1 MAKKLNDEPLFT
13 RSEIALILD
22 VSVLTIA
29 NREKNGKY
37 PKPKRDL
44 NNYRYYTLNDL
55 LNLQLKTFDHID
67 TKPIISVMYDKG
79 YGSFRNVSQ
88 IIDQALS
95 KRGINAR

>member
-1 MAKKLNDEPLFT
+1 MAKKLVDDPTFN
-13 RSEIALILD
+13 RSEVALVLD
-22 VSVLTIA
+22 VSVLTVA

-37 PKPKRDL
+37 PRPKRDL

-55 LNLQLKTFDHID
+55 FNLQLKTFNHID

-79 YGSFRNVSQ
+79 YGSFKNVSQ

>member
-1 MAKKLNDEPLFT
+1 MTKKLNDEPVFS
-13 RSEIALILD
+13 RAEIAGVLN
-22 VSVLTIA
+22 VSVLNIA
-29 NREKNGKY
+29 NREKTGKY

-55 LNLQLKTFDHID
+55 FNLQLKTFDHID
-67 TKPIISVMYDKG
+67 AKPIISIMYDKG
-79 YGSFRNVSQ
+79 YGSFKNVSQ